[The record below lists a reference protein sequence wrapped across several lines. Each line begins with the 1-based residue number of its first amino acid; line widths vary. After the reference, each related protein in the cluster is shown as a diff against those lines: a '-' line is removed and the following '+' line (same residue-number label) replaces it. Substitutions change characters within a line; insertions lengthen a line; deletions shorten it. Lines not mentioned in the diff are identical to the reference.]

1 MYRKARTMLHMVG
14 LLFTLAFSVVVS
26 AQGTCS
32 ALVTK
37 ALNALD
43 SNCNGI
49 SRNNACYGYNR
60 VNAAFTQAVEDGFFS
75 KPADIAS
82 LGILETITTTPLDE
96 ANDQWGVA
104 LLNLQANI
112 PNSLPGQAVMLLLL
126 GDAELENAVAPDDS
140 FTPADPIAVTVRVG
154 ANIRSGAG
162 TDRNTI
168 GAAIAGTELQAD
180 ALSPDKAWVRIIYN
194 RAPAWISRSVL
205 RDDPAL
211 DTLPTVDGS
220 ERMPMQAFF
229 LRTGIGASECDE
241 APRDTLLVQ
250 GPKNVK
256 IDLTVNG
263 VDIRVGSTVLIRNT
277 KEDEMEIIVV
287 DGEVI
292 IPGGGENGRDVRIRQ
307 GFRSRVCL
315 GDPDNRGVDGQPND
329 RIATCDWSTP
339 EEVPQ
344 RELNGNWC
352 VLRDV
357 PNSLLNYPVENL
369 RCAGDPPLVATGGG
383 GIAQTCASFRIIA
396 PTGGGVPFGLVTFS
410 WVGLVG
416 ADEYLVNFSD
426 EGGAFLSNFSAGNQT
441 SVTVDTGQFP
451 KNAVRWDV
459 MALKGGQR
467 LCPTPLS
474 GVLVRNEP
482 SFVAPPPA
490 TPPPATPPP
499 AFNITFYCD
508 GGYVKVAWS
517 NLDLVGTSVHIFGD
531 FSAILSGNSGVYDSG
546 VDDISSTYWTV
557 MPSYSPSGS
566 GPTLNC

>member
-1 MYRKARTMLHMVG
+1 MHRKARTMSHMVG
-14 LLFTLAFSVVVS
+14 LLFALTFSVLTS

-37 ALNALD
+37 ALNALER
-43 SNCNGI
+43 NCNGI

-60 VNAAFTQAVEDGFFS
+60 VNATFTQDVEDGFFS
-75 KPADIAS
+75 QPSDTAS
-82 LGILETITTTPLDE
+82 LSILETITTTSLDE

-112 PNSLPGQAVMLLLL
+112 SNSLPGQAVMLLLL
-126 GDAELENAVAPDDS
+126 GDAELENAVAPTEG
-140 FTPADPIAVTVRVG
+140 FTPADPITVTVRVG

-180 ALSPDKAWVRIIYN
+180 ALSTDRAWLRIIYN
-194 RAPAWISRSVL
+194 RAPAWISRRVL
-205 RDDPAL
+205 RENPAI
-211 DTLPTVDGS
+211 DTLPTVDGT

-250 GPKNVK
+250 GPKNIKV
-256 IDLTVNG
+256 DLTVNG
-263 VDIRVGSTVLIRNT
+263 VDIRIGSTVLIRNT
-277 KEDEMEIIVV
+277 QEDEMEIIVV
-287 DGEVI
+287 DGEAV
-292 IPGGGENGRDVRIRQ
+292 IPGGGEDGRDVRIRQ

-315 GDPDNRGVDGQPND
+315 GDPDNRGVDGQAND
-329 RIATCDWSTP
+329 RIATCAWSTP
-339 EEVPQ
+339 QEVPQ

-369 RCAGDPPLVATGGG
+369 RCPGDPPPAATTGNGT
-383 GIAQTCASFRIIA
+383 AQNCANFRIVS
-396 PTGGGVPFGLVTFS
+396 PNGGDVPFGLVTFS
-410 WVGLVG
+410 WVGLAE

-426 EGGAFLSNFSAGNQT
+426 EAGTFLSNFSAGNQT

-451 KNAVRWDV
+451 KKAVRWDV

-474 GVLVRNEP
+474 SVLVRGEP
-482 SFVAPPPA
+482 PIVAPPSNIQ
-490 TPPPATPPP
+490 TPPPS
-499 AFNITFYCD
+499 FSITFYCSA
-508 GGYVKVAWS
+508 GYVKVTWN
-517 NLDLVGTSVHIFGD
+517 NLDLVGTSIFISGD
-531 FSAILSGNSGVYDSG
+531 FTATLSGNSGFYDSG
-546 VDDISSTYWTV
+546 VDETTTTGWTV
-557 MPSYSPSGS
+557 MPSYTPSGS
-566 GPTLNC
+566 APTLNC